1 MWILGITAAIAF
13 VLGEMTVLAAVLLLG
28 TNRSLSTQGRHS
40 ALPVHRGTSPS
51 PHSAQDTPQ
60 GREGDLGR
68 WSFPS
73 RNGDSL

>member
-28 TNRSLSTQGRHS
+28 ANRSLSTQGHRS
-40 ALPVHRGTSPS
+40 ALPVHKDTSAS
-51 PHSAQDTPQ
+51 PHSAQGTPQ
-60 GREGDLGR
+60 DRGGDLGR